1 MKERITGGAPSRPA
15 PPVLGYLT
23 HNIIHNPH
31 PITSPKWW
39 SLTTRSRVIQPTEP
53 GIAAHRPVL
62 GPPEPG
68 IAAHRPVPSRTA
80 FRRWTRAWSCGG
92 ANVVR
97 FVLNCPFPF
106 GYPCCR
112 LGSRRLRSK
121 HPFSFWVSLQPMR
134 FELHWLRLVGTLF
147 YLRKYVCRYVRTS

>member
-1 MKERITGGAPSRPA
+1 MRFWLAFFAPRLIILAALSLQSNMF
-15 PPVLGYLT
+15 PPFDS
-23 HNIIHNPH
+23 NPCH
-31 PITSPKWW
+31 MIQTSSHIW
-39 SLTTRSRVIQPTEP
+39 L
-53 GIAAHRPVL
+53 HRPVL